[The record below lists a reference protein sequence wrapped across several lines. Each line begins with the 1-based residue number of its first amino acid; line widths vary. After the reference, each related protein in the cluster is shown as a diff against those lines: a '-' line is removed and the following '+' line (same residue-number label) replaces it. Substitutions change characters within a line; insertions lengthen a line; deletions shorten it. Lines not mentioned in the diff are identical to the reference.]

1 MEGEKEGG
9 SEVMGGI
16 RGKLVKILK
25 RIFNKSSNQLEINRG
40 IRMLKI
46 EIFIRLFQDIIIG
59 SAQ

>member
-25 RIFNKSSNQLEINRG
+25 RIFNQSSSQLEINRG

-46 EIFIRLFQDIIIG
+46 EIFFRLFHDIIID